1 MCSFTRHF
9 CSLCKM
15 LYLNTHQVSQYF
27 NTPFVLDISGRY
39 IVTMRNQLHCIS
51 YFDVQPSTSGLTIY
65 LLISIT
71 DLFFMT
77 PLGLQKHTIAIVKGM
92 LQQFITIIVLF
103 RVAYG
108 GDGVEIRTM
117 AVSTIA
123 DRR

>member
-1 MCSFTRHF
+1 
-9 CSLCKM
+9 M
-15 LYLNTHQVSQYF
+15 L
-27 NTPFVLDISGRY
+27 
-39 IVTMRNQLHCIS
+39 NQLHCIS
-51 YFDVQPSTSGLTIY
+51 VEIFSLFNTSYFDVQSSTSGLKSY

-71 DLFFMT
+71 DPFFMT

-92 LQQFITIIVLF
+92 LQQFITTMMRF